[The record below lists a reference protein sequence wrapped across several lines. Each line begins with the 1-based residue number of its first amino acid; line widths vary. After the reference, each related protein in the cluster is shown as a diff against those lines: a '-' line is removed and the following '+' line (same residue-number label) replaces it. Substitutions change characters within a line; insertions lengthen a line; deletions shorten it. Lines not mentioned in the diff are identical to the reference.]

1 MTYAEPDPLL
11 EVLVHFLSD
20 GETKDR
26 IIAFHK
32 ENIEAIRTFPASRA
46 NHHCY
51 PGGYYDHIL
60 EVANNVQTILP
71 LCILD
76 ECRFTIDDVFT
87 ATYFHDIDKACS
99 YVFGESYRYVFD
111 TEPATN
117 PQIEYALKLGVTV
130 EVDDTKS
137 SISYKIDAVKNGEPI
152 DPFKVPRFIARPNR
166 LPVDDG
172 AIVAGICAKNGIVLS
187 EQALSAI
194 CLHHG
199 GWSTLVTGSKYSVA
213 PTPLGILLHTA
224 DFISSDCQNGRSLG
238 R

>member
-1 MTYAEPDPLL
+1 MTTEYDEPDPLL
-11 EVLVHFLSD
+11 EILKHFLSD
-20 GETKDR
+20 GETKER
-26 IIAFHK
+26 IIDFHNR
-32 ENIEAIRTFPASRA
+32 NIKAIRTFPASRA
-46 NHHCY
+46 KHHCY

-60 EVANNVQTILP
+60 EVSNNVQTILP

-87 ATYFHDIDKACS
+87 ATYFHDIDKAAS
-99 YVFGESYRYVFD
+99 YEFGESFRYVFD

-137 SISYKIDAVKNGEPI
+137 SLSYKIDAAKNGEPI
-152 DPFKVPRFIARPNR
+152 DPFKIPRFIYRPNR

-172 AIVAGICAKNGIVLS
+172 AIVASICAANGIVLS
-187 EQALSAI
+187 EEALSAI

-199 GWSTLVTGSKYSVA
+199 GWSPLIVGSKRSIG
-213 PTPLGILLHTA
+213 PTPLGILLHAA
-224 DFISSDCQNGRSLG
+224 DFISAE
-238 R
+238 